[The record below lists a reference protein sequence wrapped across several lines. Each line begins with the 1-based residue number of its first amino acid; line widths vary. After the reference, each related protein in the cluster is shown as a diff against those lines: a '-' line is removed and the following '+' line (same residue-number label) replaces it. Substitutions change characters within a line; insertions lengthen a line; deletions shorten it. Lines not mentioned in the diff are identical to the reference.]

1 MSSADW
7 DEDGDDD
14 DDEPMMV
21 CPYCRAEMLESAL
34 QCPSCGQY
42 ISEEDRPAARR
53 PLWLVVVAI
62 LCLAGLVFG
71 LLQ

>member
-14 DDEPMMV
+14 EPMMA
-21 CPYCRAEMLESAL
+21 CPYCRAEMLESAP

-42 ISEEDRPAARR
+42 ISDEDRPAARR
-53 PLWLVVVAI
+53 PLWLVVVAVI
-62 LCLAGLVFG
+62 CLAGLVFG